1 MRIIILRTT
10 AILLAL
16 ALLVAC
22 AAAPLMTDPGDHPD
36 SEKPSEPVSDPV
48 DPAPV
53 SEYPAAEPAAA
64 SEPSHS
70 DVPVSPTPPPAPRE
84 AGVVPSDEPS
94 ERIFSDESIPQSAQA
109 PEKTPP
115 SQRICNTPEDRYAS
129 LTLSEND
136 LELLARL
143 VCLSNAEA
151 NPIKRAASPSGS
163 RVKPRPVG
171 PLPEHRGRSA
181 LSDRAVY
188 PGRAA
193 FTDDAY
199 GKQYEAV
206 AEAVDG
212 RNVCVLGPDVM
223 FFSGAPY
230 NDQVYAVIGNHTFC
244 EL

>member
-22 AAAPLMTDPGDHPD
+22 AAALMTDPGNHPD
-36 SEKPSEPVSDPV
+36 GEKPSEPVSDPV

-94 ERIFSDESIPQSAQA
+94 ERIFSDESTPQSAQA

-115 SQRICNTPEDRYAS
+115 SQRICNAPEDRYAS

-143 VCLSNAEA
+143 VYLESRGEPYEGQVAVAEVVL
-151 NPIKRAASPSGS
+151 N
-163 RVKPRPVG
+163 RV
-171 PLPEHRGRSA
+171 
-181 LSDRAVY
+181 LSDRFPDTVEEVLY
-188 PGRAA
+188 QTGQFTPAA
-193 FTDDAY
+193 RLSQTTPTEE
-199 GKQYEAV
+199 QYEAV
-206 AEAVDG
+206 ADAVDG
-212 RNVCVLGPDVM
+212 TTCVLGPDVV